1 MLSYFLRARI
11 FFAAGLIFV
20 VYAIVG
26 GIVLAETGSTG
37 AKGEYLLKPGDELT
51 VTVLDEKELSGKYT
65 INTDGEIVM
74 PLIGKVAAKGL
85 TIKQLEERITHA
97 LQPDYLINARVSIQV
112 LNFPPYY
119 IMGEVAT
126 PKSYPYVSGMTYLNA
141 VAIAG
146 GFTYRAVKDY
156 VYVIRAND
164 PKKEE
169 QKISVDEPVMPGDV
183 IRVDE
188 RYF

>member
-1 MLSYFLRARI
+1 MHRYFSRPSL
-11 FFAAGLIFV
+11 FFLMCLVFYCCTAGNI
-20 VYAIVG
+20 A
-26 GIVLAETGSTG
+26 LAGDENAGKTR
-37 AKGEYLLKPGDELT
+37 EYLLKSGDELT
-51 VTVLDEKELSGKYT
+51 ITVLDEKELSGKYT
-65 INTDGEIVM
+65 INTEGEIVM
-74 PLIGKVAAKGL
+74 PLIGKVAAKDL
-85 TIKQLEERITHA
+85 TIKQLEARITNA

-119 IMGEVAT
+119 IMGEVSA
-126 PKSYPYVSGMTYLNA
+126 PKSYSYMSGMTYLNA

-169 QKISVDEPVMPGDV
+169 QKLSVDEPVMPGDV

>member
-1 MLSYFLRARI
+1 MLRYFARI
-11 FFAAGLIFV
+11 GKFFAACLIFCA
-20 VYAIVG
+20 YSSFNIA
-26 GIVLAETGSTG
+26 LAESEDTGKTR
-37 AKGEYLLKPGDELT
+37 EYLLKSGDELT
-51 VTVLDEKELSGKYT
+51 ITVLDEKELSGKYT
-65 INTDGEIVM
+65 INTEGEIVM
-74 PLIGKVAAKGL
+74 PLIGKVAAKEL
-85 TIKQLEERITHA
+85 TIKQLEARITNA

-119 IMGEVAT
+119 IMGEVT
-126 PKSYPYVSGMTYLNA
+126 VPKAYPYVSGMTYLNA

-146 GFTYRAVKDY
+146 GFTYRAIKDY

-164 PKKEE
+164 PQKEE
-169 QKISVDEPVMPGDV
+169 RKLSIDEPVMPGDV

>member
-1 MLSYFLRARI
+1 MLADSENSGKTR
-11 FFAAGLIFV
+11 
-20 VYAIVG
+20 
-26 GIVLAETGSTG
+26 
-37 AKGEYLLKPGDELT
+37 EYLLKPGDELT
-51 VTVLDEKELSGKYT
+51 ITVLDEKELSGKYR
-65 INTDGEIVM
+65 INTQGEIVM
-74 PLIGKVAAKGL
+74 PLIGKVTAKDL
-85 TIKQLEERITHA
+85 TIKQLEARITDA

-119 IMGEVAT
+119 IMGEVA
-126 PKSYPYVSGMTYLNA
+126 SSGSFPYVSGMTYLNA

-164 PKKEE
+164 PEKEE
-169 QKISVDEPVMPGDV
+169 QKLGVDELVMPGDV

-188 RYF
+188 RFF

>member
-1 MLSYFLRARI
+1 MLRYLFTVRI
-11 FFAAGLIFV
+11 FFAACFIFC
-20 VYAIVG
+20 VYAVSNAALAGETNG
-26 GIVLAETGSTG
+26 GKT
-37 AKGEYLLKPGDELT
+37 GEYLLKSGDELT
-51 VTVLDEKELSGKYT
+51 ITVLDEKELSGKYT
-65 INTDGEIVM
+65 INTVGEIVM

-85 TIKQLEERITHA
+85 TIKQLEARITAA

-119 IMGEVAT
+119 IMGEVAS
-126 PKSYPYVSGMTYLNA
+126 PRSYPYVSGMTYLNA

-146 GFTYRAVKDY
+146 GFTYRAVQDY

-169 QKISVDEPVMPGDV
+169 QKLSVDEQVMPGDV

>member
-1 MLSYFLRARI
+1 MYPSRLRFFLACLFIYCCAVGSIAQAVDESAGKAR
-11 FFAAGLIFV
+11 
-20 VYAIVG
+20 
-26 GIVLAETGSTG
+26 
-37 AKGEYLLKPGDELT
+37 EYSLKSGDELT
-51 VTVLDEKELSGKYT
+51 ITVLDEKELSGKYT
-65 INTDGEIVM
+65 INTEGEIVM
-74 PLIGKVAAKGL
+74 PLIGKVAAKDL
-85 TIKQLEERITHA
+85 TIKQLEARIKNA
-97 LQPDYLINARVSIQV
+97 LQPDFLIDARVSIQV

-119 IMGEVAT
+119 IMGEVAS

-141 VAIAG
+141 VAVAG
-146 GFTYRAVKDY
+146 GFTYRAVQDR

-169 QKISVDEPVMPGDV
+169 LKLGVDEPVMPGDV